1 MSLSGEYMNNALNSQ
16 RNTLI
21 DIACILMIGIG
32 FGGLLM
38 YWYAINH
45 PQDLYQAQSHTIIVP
60 QDNTAG
66 KGNKP
71 DTHNG
76 YIEI

>member
-1 MSLSGEYMNNALNSQ
+1 MNYSLKYQ
-16 RNTLI
+16 RDTLI

-38 YWYAINH
+38 YWYAVSH
-45 PQDLYQAQSHTIIVP
+45 PQDLYKAQSHTIIVP

-71 DTHNG
+71 EAKNSF
-76 YIEI
+76 IEI